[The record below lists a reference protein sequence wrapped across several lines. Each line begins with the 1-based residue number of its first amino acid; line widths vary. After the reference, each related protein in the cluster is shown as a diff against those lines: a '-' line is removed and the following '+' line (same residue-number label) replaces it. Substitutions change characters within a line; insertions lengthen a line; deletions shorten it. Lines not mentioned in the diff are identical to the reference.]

1 MSVTQKQLSQL
12 DGNQTLKGAYNDVDA
27 SLTTSGFLS
36 GKVGRKITQTI
47 TTTNVANDTI
57 VFQFMEDSILLYEI
71 TQIYTDATYSTMISA
86 ERTQ

>member
-47 TTTNVANDTI
+47 TTTNVANDTV